1 MRLRMFVHGWLSTV
15 VALGF
20 WSAFAFGQSPA
31 PAEQAKPGA
40 AAVSPPHSPSAYR
53 VAERTVPVSNP
64 AGPGAAGAKP
74 NEHPLVPAVRWAY
87 QVQEGIQKNLQDYSA
102 TVAKRE
108 RLDGT
113 LGDYEYIFLKV
124 RQKPFSVYMYFLDP
138 PSLKGQEVIWIE
150 GQNNGKMWAHPP
162 GLRNKLIGTVQ
173 IEPTG
178 AIAMRG
184 QRYPLTEIGL
194 SNMVKR
200 LIEVGE
206 RDSQY
211 GECDVKF
218 FQGAK
223 INDRTCT
230 CIQVMHPV
238 PRRNFL
244 FHIARIFIDEELNL
258 PLRYE
263 SHDWPSESGGQ
274 PQLIEEYTYIN
285 LKVNNGFTD
294 ADFDIRNPNY
304 QFKAD

>member
-1 MRLRMFVHGWLSTV
+1 MDFSWIRHGWLPVLVSMAAWST
-15 VALGF
+15 
-20 WSAFAFGQSPA
+20 SAEGQSPA
-31 PAEQAKPGA
+31 PAKQASGTIAEVPQSS
-40 AAVSPPHSPSAYR
+40 SPMR
-53 VAERTVPVSNP
+53 VAERTMPVPNST
-64 AGPGAAGAKP
+64 GLGADAAKAD
-74 NEHPLVPAVRWAY
+74 EHPLAPALRWAY
-87 QVQEGIQKNLQDYSA
+87 QGLENVDKNLHDYSA

-113 LGDYEYIFLKV
+113 LGDYEYMFLKV
-124 RQKPFSVYMYFLDP
+124 RQKPFSVYVYFLDP
-138 PSLKGQEVIWIE
+138 PSIKGQEVIWIE

-162 GLRNKLIGTVQ
+162 GLKNKLIGTVEL
-173 IEPTG
+173 EPTG
-178 AIAMRG
+178 VIAMRG
-184 QRYPLTEIGL
+184 QRYPITEIGIANL
-194 SNMVKR
+194 VKR
-200 LIEVGE
+200 LIEVGQ

-211 GECDVKF
+211 GECEVKF

-244 FHIARIFIDEELNL
+244 FHIARIFVDDELNL

-263 SHDWPSESGGQ
+263 SRDWPTKPGEE
-274 PQLIEEYTYIN
+274 PPLIEEYTYLN

-304 QFKAD
+304 QFNPN